1 MKCVGMQLKIG
12 CVPMQ
17 FVPFPSGRP
26 DAWLQC
32 MYLPF
37 HLPVSTYSYFNVC
50 PGLISIKT
58 TQYGHLY
65 IVDIQCMVKRPPLC
79 IVCMY
84 LVAHFVGFVA
94 H

>member
-1 MKCVGMQLKIG
+1 MHWDATEDWLCSKQV
-12 CVPMQ
+12 VH
-17 FVPFPSGRP
+17 FPSGHP
-26 DAWLQC
+26 DAQLQC

-50 PGLISIKT
+50 PGLISINI

-65 IVDIQCMVKRPPLC
+65 IVDIQCMVKRAPLC

-84 LVAHFVGFVA
+84 LVAHFVGL
-94 H
+94 